1 MTPAPLHHRRKHL
14 PALIAGL
21 FALGISAIGHAAG
34 NDTAAVTAAL
44 ERQDEADSLQGI
56 AAEGALLYGAE
67 AIKQD
72 GYAYCGQSVALSE
85 RGEFRLSIRA
95 ASKALHVALAT
106 GNEDLQALANRDLA
120 IAYSYS
126 GNLDQAERFANEALK
141 HKPKDPPVVIA
152 PAHKILGDVQA
163 RRGNYAKAVASYEAA
178 DKASSDRFR
187 PLIKTSLVNTLVD
200 SGDLLRARSVL
211 AEVPAQD
218 DPTLRNQLL
227 RTNARLLTAEKKP
240 EAAIAL
246 YETLAA
252 SKDGGDPAYLRLW
265 AQDGIARNRLAMGDK
280 TRAARAWDEAAA
292 DADRV
297 RAEFRSEEI
306 KMGLFSDVQG
316 MFENAIALYVE
327 LGDARRAFEL
337 SERSRSRALL
347 DAVRGRAAL
356 PDDAQATVDSK
367 TLQAALAADERVVEF
382 HALPDELIAWI
393 VGPSDIRAV
402 RLPLPRTDLTAVV
415 EAFRNSIIGG
425 KRSAVSG
432 ADQIGVLLLKPLQL
446 EKGTRLIVVPHGP
459 LHYLPFQA
467 LRLND
472 HYLIEDHRISIAP
485 SSTIATQLAKRPVQ
499 ARHKL
504 VAFGNPLIEAKYDLP
519 GSEGEVKAVSA
530 YFDDKAVFLRGDATK
545 ARFREATAGA
555 GIVHVAAH
563 AMADFVDP
571 LYSRILLANEN
582 GKQNFLEA
590 HEVLDLKLSGVDVVT
605 LSACESGLGKIAS
618 GDETLGFT
626 RSFLSAGSSSL
637 IASLWPVSDDAAE
650 LLMTTL
656 YSHLAGGADLQSAMQ
671 DAQLAVLRN
680 PKMAHPFFWA
690 PFNLIGN
697 WRLTVKQ

>member
-1 MTPAPLHHRRKHL
+1 MTSTTLHRRRKRL
-14 PALIAGL
+14 PAWIAGL
-21 FALGISAIGHAAG
+21 LLCVGTAQAATDNSAVAAAI
-34 NDTAAVTAAL
+34 D
-44 ERQDEADSLQGI
+44 RQADADSLAGI
-56 AAEGALLYGAE
+56 AAEGALLYDAE
-67 AIKQD
+67 TVKQD

-126 GNLDQAERFANEALK
+126 GNLDQAERFALEALK
-141 HKPKDPPVVIA
+141 YKPKDPPVVYG
-152 PAHKILGDVQA
+152 PANKILGDVHS
-163 RRGNYAKAVASYEAA
+163 RRGDYAKAVASYEAA
-178 DKASSDRFR
+178 DQASSDRFR
-187 PLIKTSLVNTLVD
+187 PLVKTSLANTLVD
-200 SGDLLRARSVL
+200 SGDLARARSVL
-211 AEVPAQD
+211 ADVPEQT

-227 RTNARLLTAEKKP
+227 RTRARLLTAEHKP
-240 EAAIAL
+240 DEAIAL

-252 SKDGGDPAYLRLW
+252 SRDGGDPAYLRLW
-265 AQDGIARNRLAMGDK
+265 AQDGIARNRLAQGDR
-280 TRAARAWDEAAA
+280 TRAARAWDAAVD

-316 MFENAIALYVE
+316 MFENAIALSVD
-327 LGDARRAFEL
+327 LGDARRAFDL

-347 DAVRGRAAL
+347 DAVRGRGPVDAA
-356 PDDAQATVDSK
+356 ATVDSK
-367 TLQAALAADERVVEF
+367 TLQAALKPDERVVEF
-382 HALPDELIAWI
+382 HALPGELIAWI
-393 VGPSDIRAV
+393 IGPGEIRTV
-402 RLPLPRTDLTAVV
+402 RLPLPRADLIAVV
-415 EAFRNSIIGG
+415 DAFRNSIISG

-446 EKGTRLIVVPHGP
+446 DHGSEKGTRLVIVPHGP

-467 LRLND
+467 LRLED
-472 HYLIEDHRISIAP
+472 HYLIELHRISIAP
-485 SSTIATQLAKRPVQ
+485 SSTIAAQLAQRPVQ

-504 VAFGNPLIEAKYDLP
+504 VAFGNPLIETKYDLP
-519 GSEGEVKAVSA
+519 GSEGEVKAVST
-530 YFDDKAVFLRGDATK
+530 YFDDKSVFLRADATK
-545 ARFREATAGA
+545 AHFREASGSA

-571 LYSRILLANEN
+571 LYSKILLANEN
-582 GKQNFLEA
+582 GKQSFLEA
-590 HEVLDLKLSGVDVVT
+590 HEVLAMKLQGVDVVT

-650 LLMTTL
+650 VLMTTL
-656 YSHLAGGADLQSAMQ
+656 YRELSAGIDIQSAMQ

>member
-1 MTPAPLHHRRKHL
+1 MTSTPLHRRRTRL
-14 PALIAGL
+14 PAWIAGL
-21 FALGISAIGHAAG
+21 LLCAGTAQAA
-34 NDTAAVTAAL
+34 NDTSSVTAAL
-44 ERQDEADSLQGI
+44 DRQADADSLQGI
-56 AAEGALLYGAE
+56 AAEGALLYDAE
-67 AIKQD
+67 AVKQD

-85 RGEFRLSIRA
+85 RGEFRLSVRA

-106 GNEDLQALANRDLA
+106 GNDDLQALANRDLA

-126 GNLDQAERFANEALK
+126 GNLDQAERFATEALK
-141 HKPKDPPVVIA
+141 HKPKDPPVVFG
-152 PAHKILGDVQA
+152 PAHKILGDVYS
-163 RRGNYAKAVASYEAA
+163 RRGDYAKAVASYEAA

-187 PLIKTSLVNTLVD
+187 PLVKTSLANTLVD
-200 SGDLLRARSVL
+200 SGDLARARSVF
-211 AEVPAQD
+211 AEVPTQQ

-227 RTNARLLTAEKKP
+227 RTSARLLTAEKKP
-240 EAAIAL
+240 EEAIAL

-252 SKDGGDPAYLRLW
+252 TRDGGDPAYLRLW
-265 AQDGIARNRLAMGDK
+265 AQDGIARNRLAQGDK
-280 TRAARAWDEAAA
+280 TRAARAWDAATD
-292 DADRV
+292 DADQV

-316 MFENAIALYVE
+316 MFENAIELYIDM
-327 LGDARRAFEL
+327 GDARRAFDL

-347 DAVRGRAAL
+347 DAVRGRGPVDAA
-356 PDDAQATVDSK
+356 ATIDSK
-367 TLQAALAADERVVEF
+367 TLQAALRPDERVLEF
-382 HALPDELIAWI
+382 HALRDELIAWI
-393 VGPSDIRAV
+393 IAPNEIRAV
-402 RLPLPRTDLTAVV
+402 RLPLPRSDLIAVV

-432 ADQIGVLLLKPLQL
+432 AEQIGVLLLKPLQL
-446 EKGTRLIVVPHGP
+446 EAGTRLIIVPHGP

-485 SSTIATQLAKRPVQ
+485 SSTIATQLAQRPVH

-519 GSEGEVKAVSA
+519 GSEGEVKAVSG
-530 YFDDKAVFLRGDATK
+530 YFDDKSVYLRADATK
-545 ARFREATAGA
+545 AHFREASAGA

-582 GKQNFLEA
+582 GKQSFLEA
-590 HEVLDLKLSGVDVVT
+590 HEVLAMKLEGVDVVT

-656 YSHLAGGADLQSAMQ
+656 YRDLAGGADLQSAMQ

>member
-1 MTPAPLHHRRKHL
+1 MTPAPLIHRRKCL
-14 PALIAGL
+14 PALVAGL
-21 FALGISAIGHAAG
+21 CLLSMAAHAA
-34 NDTAAVTAAL
+34 NDTSAVTAAL
-44 ERQDEADSLQGI
+44 DRQDEADSLQGI
-56 AAEGALLYGAE
+56 AAEGALLYDAE
-67 AIKQD
+67 PVKQD

-126 GNLDQAERFANEALK
+126 GNLDQAERFATEALK

-152 PAHKILGDVQA
+152 PAHKILGDVYT
-163 RRGNYAKAVASYEAA
+163 RRGDYAKAIASYDTA

-211 AEVPAQD
+211 SEVPAQQ

-227 RTNARLLTAEKKP
+227 RTDARLLTAEKKP

-280 TRAARAWDEAAA
+280 TRAARAWDAAA
-292 DADRV
+292 EDADRV

-316 MFENAIALYVE
+316 MFENAIALYVD

-356 PDDAQATVDSK
+356 PEAQATVDSK
-367 TLQAALAADERVVEF
+367 TLQSVLAPDERVIEF

-393 VGPSDIRAV
+393 VGPTEIRAV
-402 RLPLPRTDLTAVV
+402 RLPLPRSDLIAVV
-415 EAFRNSIIGG
+415 EAFRNSIING

-446 EKGTRLIVVPHGP
+446 EAGTRLIVVPHGP

-485 SSTIATQLAKRPVQ
+485 SSTIATQLARRPVR
-499 ARHKL
+499 AKHKL

-519 GSEGEVKAVSA
+519 GSEGEVKAVSS
-530 YFDDKAVFLRGDATK
+530 YFDDKAVYIRADATK
-545 ARFREATAGA
+545 ARFREATANA

-582 GKQNFLEA
+582 GKQSFLEA
-590 HEVLDLKLSGVDVVT
+590 HEVLDLKLTGVDVVT

-626 RSFLSAGSSSL
+626 RSFLAAGSSSL

-650 LLMTTL
+650 QLMTTL
-656 YSHLAGGADLQSAMQ
+656 YGRLAGGADLQSAMQ